1 MSTLGVLFDLTLL
14 MAGPKRLSLWRGGGF
29 TLPRV
34 ISGNC
39 QPMLT
44 GQTAFD
50 SPRCQLLFEPL
61 KIQKISNWRSGGG
74 GDGGRWGAK
83 RTIFFNS
90 LVKYSTPCL

>member
-14 MAGPKRLSLWRGGGF
+14 MAGPKRLSLWGGF
-29 TLPRV
+29 IIYRV
-34 ISGNC
+34 ISGNY

-44 GQTAFD
+44 GQTAID

-74 GDGGRWGAK
+74 GDGG
-83 RTIFFNS
+83 
-90 LVKYSTPCL
+90 

>member
-29 TLPRV
+29 TLSRV

-61 KIQKISNWRSGGG
+61 KIQKSQIGAVVVAVMVGGG
-74 GDGGRWGAK
+74 GQNER
-83 RTIFFNS
+83 FS
-90 LVKYSTPCL
+90 LIHL